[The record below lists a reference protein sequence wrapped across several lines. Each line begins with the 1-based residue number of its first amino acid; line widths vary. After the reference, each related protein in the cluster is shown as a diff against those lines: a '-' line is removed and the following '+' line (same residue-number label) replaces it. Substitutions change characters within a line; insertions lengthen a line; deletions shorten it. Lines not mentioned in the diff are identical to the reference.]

1 MIESNLP
8 LKTEALKERFVYP
21 GNPALK
27 EAYISL
33 LGMMKL
39 QKKIRFYVHE
49 CVFSI
54 LEQKGWITEY
64 NPGDTDSKQDKNWK
78 KAKNYLKVLED
89 PYFRFVGPGII
100 ELRAFDAATKRQV
113 TNFDQFFRLCAED
126 LHMAEYISCE
136 EEVIFQEWDDV
147 VSCTP
152 VPEEDIAA
160 DIHRMDSAIPLTVGT
175 DTVKSTF
182 ESTFDRQKYLQQL
195 SDERTSSDDIGV

>member
-1 MIESNLP
+1 MIEPNLP
-8 LKTEALKERFVYP
+8 LKAEALKERFVYP

-64 NPGDTDSKQDKNWK
+64 NPGDPDSKQDKNWK

-89 PYFRFVGPGII
+89 PYFRFVGPGRI
-100 ELRAFDAATKRQV
+100 ELRAFDVATRHQV
-113 TNFDQFFRLCAED
+113 TNFDQLFKMCAED
-126 LHMAEYISCE
+126 IHMAEYTSCE
-136 EEVIFQEWDDV
+136 VDVVLQEWDDV
-147 VSCTP
+147 VSCAP
-152 VPEEDIAA
+152 VPEEDISAE
-160 DIHRMDSAIPLTVGT
+160 ISKMDSAVPLTIST
-175 DTVKSTF
+175 DMVKSTF
-182 ESTFDRQKYLQQL
+182 ETTFDKQEYGGQL
-195 SDERTSSDDIGV
+195 SNEQTSSDDIGV